1 LSDLNSGPGRQT
13 IVGAA
18 DGPIVRLA
26 ALIQVNADRRVVV
39 MT

>member
-1 LSDLNSGPGRQT
+1 LSDFNCGSGRQP

-18 DGPIVRLA
+18 DGPIDRFT

>member
-1 LSDLNSGPGRQT
+1 LSDLNSGSGRQP

-18 DGPIVRLA
+18 DGPIDRFT